1 MEVMF
6 QSSGHVLITLLR
18 GDIDHHTASALRQT
32 IDQSMKEFG
41 CSDLVMDFSGV
52 GFMDSAGIGVVLG
65 RYKKLMKTGVRIC
78 VSGCS
83 PHVARLLEMAGVFSL
98 VQRADT
104 RMQAESMLQSQPQMT
119 GEV

>member
-6 QSSGHVLITLLR
+6 RSSGNVLITLLR
-18 GDIDHHTASALRQT
+18 GDIDHHTASALRHT

-41 CSDLVMDFSGV
+41 CSDLVMDC
-52 GFMDSAGIGVVLG
+52 AGIGVVLG
-65 RYKKLMKTGVRIC
+65 RYKKMVKSGGRIC
-78 VSGCS
+78 ISGCS

-98 VQRADT
+98 VQQADT
-104 RMQAESMLQSQPQMT
+104 QRQAELMLQSAPQMT

>member
-1 MEVMF
+1 
-6 QSSGHVLITLLR
+6 
-18 GDIDHHTASALRQT
+18 
-32 IDQSMKEFG
+32 
-41 CSDLVMDFSGV
+41 
-52 GFMDSAGIGVVLG
+52 
-65 RYKKLMKTGVRIC
+65 MKTGGRIC

>member
-6 QSSGHVLITLLR
+6 RSSGRVLITLLS
-18 GDIDHHTASALRQT
+18 GDIDHHTASALRHT

-65 RYKKLMKTGVRIC
+65 RYKKLVKTGGRIC

-98 VQRADT
+98 VQQADT
-104 RMQAESMLQSQPQMT
+104 QEQAESMLQSAPQMT

>member
-6 QSSGHVLITLLR
+6 RSSGNVLITLLK
-18 GDIDHHTASALRQT
+18 GDIDHHTASALRHT

-52 GFMDSAGIGVVLG
+52 GFMDSAGISVVLG
-65 RYKKLMKTGVRIC
+65 RYKKMVKSGGRIC
-78 VSGCS
+78 ISGCS

-98 VQRADT
+98 VQQADT
-104 RMQAESMLQSQPQMT
+104 QRQAESMLQSAPQMT